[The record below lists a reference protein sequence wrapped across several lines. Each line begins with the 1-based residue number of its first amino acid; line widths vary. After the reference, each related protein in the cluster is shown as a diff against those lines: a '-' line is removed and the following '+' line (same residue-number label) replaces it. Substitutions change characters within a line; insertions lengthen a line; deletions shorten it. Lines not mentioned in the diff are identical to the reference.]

1 MAALA
6 AGCCI
11 DDKMRRPTRVAR
23 RHELTSDELSY
34 KMLYM
39 NKTSSISIRELQ
51 QNLKRVMA
59 RVARGQVFEVTRHRR
74 PIARLAPMSSVR
86 PVNPWPDLEARARA
100 VFGNRLVTPGAS
112 QIISEER
119 GER

>member
-1 MAALA
+1 M
-6 AGCCI
+6 
-11 DDKMRRPTRVAR
+11 K
-23 RHELTSDELSY
+23 
-34 KMLYM
+34 
-39 NKTSSISIRELQ
+39 KTSSISIRELQ

-74 PIARLAPMSSVR
+74 PIARLAPMRSVH
-86 PVNPWPDLEARARA
+86 PVNAWPDLEARARA

-112 QIISEER
+112 QIVSEDR

>member
-1 MAALA
+1 V
-6 AGCCI
+6 
-11 DDKMRRPTRVAR
+11 RRWRQ
-23 RHELTSDELSY
+23 ELTLDELSY

-39 NKTSSISIRELQ
+39 KKTSSISIRELQ

-74 PIARLAPMSSVR
+74 PIARLAPMRSIR
-86 PVNPWPDLEARARA
+86 PVEPWPDLEARSRA
-100 VFGNRLVTPGAS
+100 VFGNRQVTPGAS
-112 QIISEER
+112 QIVSDDR